1 MSPSPFVMMPDTTAA
16 IWWLRDVEGSE
27 WGNPDVAQR
36 LHLEEI
42 KYRKETPPGFEKA
55 KQ

>member
-1 MSPSPFVMMPDTTAA
+1 MMPDTTTA
-16 IWWLRDVEGSE
+16 IWWLRGVDSAK

-36 LHLEEI
+36 LHLEEL
-42 KYRKETPPGFEKA
+42 KYRKARPPGFEKA